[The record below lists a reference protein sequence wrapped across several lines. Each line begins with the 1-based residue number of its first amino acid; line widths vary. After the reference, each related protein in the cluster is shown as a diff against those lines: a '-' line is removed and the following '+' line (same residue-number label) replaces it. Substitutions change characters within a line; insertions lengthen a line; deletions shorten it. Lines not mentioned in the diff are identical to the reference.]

1 MPFILDDFPPARIT
15 TANENDLIINL
26 ALDEL
31 NFSKT
36 EPQLA
41 VIHH

>member
-15 TANENDLIINL
+15 TANENGLIISL
-26 ALDEL
+26 ELDEL
-31 NFSKT
+31 NFSKI